1 MSVSPIS
8 VRSIPG
14 ERPRLLLVSLAGVA
28 AAMGVLAVASPLVVI
43 AATVGL
49 IFVAI
54 AVESLAAGLAIFTVL
69 TFLEAIPAVSTLG
82 LTFTKLAGGVLAG
95 VWLVAVAKPRS
106 DLPLLARRL
115 PLLAYTGLALVCW
128 TFASMLWGFDPGT
141 AGSTALRFAQG
152 VVLIFVIF
160 SAIRER
166 RHLMWV
172 VYAFLAGAVLSAVI
186 GLAGTTPAERA
197 DIAASGRLAGGIGDP
212 NELAALLVPA
222 LGIALFLMA
231 AKKGTLPRLLLL
243 GAAAIC
249 ALGLFQT
256 ESRGGIVGLGVML
269 LASVALAGPVRARAV
284 TMALAVSGLALVYFV
299 LIAPPQILDRVT
311 QFDTGGGSGRTDL
324 WSVALAITENH
335 PLAGIGAGNFTL
347 VEPSYAFGDRN
358 LPRFDLVVDTPLVVH
373 NTYLNV
379 LVELGVVG
387 FILFGAL
394 IAGAFVVA
402 FRAVGAFARAG
413 DWEMEILARG
423 LVIGTIGMLAAFFFL
438 SAQYEKQLPLLL
450 GILTALATLGRV
462 GPAGRA
468 GE

>member
-1 MSVSPIS
+1 
-8 VRSIPG
+8 
-14 ERPRLLLVSLAGVA
+14 
-28 AAMGVLAVASPLVVI
+28 
-43 AATVGL
+43 
-49 IFVAI
+49 
-54 AVESLAAGLAIFTVL
+54 
-69 TFLEAIPAVSTLG
+69 
-82 LTFTKLAGGVLAG
+82 
-95 VWLVAVAKPRS
+95 
-106 DLPLLARRL
+106 
-115 PLLAYTGLALVCW
+115 
-128 TFASMLWGFDPGT
+128 
-141 AGSTALRFAQG
+141 
-152 VVLIFVIF
+152 
-160 SAIRER
+160 
-166 RHLMWV
+166 
-172 VYAFLAGAVLSAVI
+172 
-186 GLAGTTPAERA
+186 
-197 DIAASGRLAGGIGDP
+197 
-212 NELAALLVPA
+212 
-222 LGIALFLMA
+222 
-231 AKKGTLPRLLLL
+231 
-243 GAAAIC
+243 
-249 ALGLFQT
+249 
-256 ESRGGIVGLGVML
+256 
-269 LASVALAGPVRARAV
+269 VALAGPVRARAV